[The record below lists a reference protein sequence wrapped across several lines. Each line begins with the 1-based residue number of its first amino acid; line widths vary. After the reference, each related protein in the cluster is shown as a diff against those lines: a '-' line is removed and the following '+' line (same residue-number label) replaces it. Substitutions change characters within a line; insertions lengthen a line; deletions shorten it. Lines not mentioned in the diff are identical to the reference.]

1 MKKYLVLVLV
11 LVIAGCGLSRREA
24 KESAV
29 IANGVFSQR
38 ISTPEFKAVVA
49 QEANREAHVVMN
61 TNFSPMWTQ
70 EYKTQPIVKQTIV
83 ATMAVPLA
91 ATAMV
96 SYNMQTLEVPVFF
109 ILDSYVLSTVG
120 RQQMQAKAD
129 ILNANHKIVL
139 TIVGR
144 ASGLG
149 GTAHNTTL
157 SKLRAEMCQ
166 QYLVAQNINPNRLLV
181 TYRGESDAIS
191 QGLYE
196 DQRADFSAL
205 VVYDGLGIE
214 LPPEGPGIPVQPIA
228 TLPCSPQPCISEA
241 TLPSTKPVK
250 IPAAPKG

>member
-61 TNFSPMWTQ
+61 TNFTPMWTQ

-83 ATMAVPLA
+83 ATMAIPLA
-91 ATAMV
+91 VTAMV
-96 SYNMQTLEVPVFF
+96 AYNMQTLEMPVFF
-109 ILDSYVLSTVG
+109 TLDSYVLTTVG
-120 RQQMQAKAD
+120 RKQMQAKAD
-129 ILNANHKIVL
+129 ILNANDKIVL

-149 GTAHNTTL
+149 GTAHNTAL

-166 QYLVAQNINPNRLLV
+166 QYLIAQNINPNRLLT
-181 TYRGESDAIS
+181 TYRGDSDAIS
-191 QGLYE
+191 QGLHE
-196 DQRADFSAL
+196 DQRVGFSAL
-205 VVYDGLGIE
+205 VVEAGLGIE
-214 LPPEGPGIPVQPIA
+214 LPPEGPGEMLRPAIPP
-228 TLPCSPQPCISEA
+228 PCSPQPCISEA